1 MLCFLRSTPSR
12 SPALPPLIIA
22 EQKMCVYSYN
32 SASSET
38 LWTGIKVKGC
48 EVDGSGRELKR
59 REKKNSWRC
68 VFENA
73 RPDMIGEKSILLK
86 MRDGSTESPSVSD
99 SIKDGAGII
108 SHWKAGTDLQCD
120 LAKN

>member
-59 REKKNSWRC
+59 REKK
-68 VFENA
+68 
-73 RPDMIGEKSILLK
+73 K
-86 MRDGSTESPSVSD
+86 
-99 SIKDGAGII
+99 
-108 SHWKAGTDLQCD
+108 
-120 LAKN
+120 LAVCF

>member
-1 MLCFLRSTPSR
+1 MGHGGFVYCTLSQQINVVFSEEHSQQISC
-12 SPALPPLIIA
+12 PAPPPLIIA

-59 REKKNSWRC
+59 REKKIAGG
-68 VFENA
+68 VF
-73 RPDMIGEKSILLK
+73 LK
-86 MRDGSTESPSVSD
+86 MQGL
-99 SIKDGAGII
+99 I
-108 SHWKAGTDLQCD
+108 
-120 LAKN
+120 